1 MDFRITQKEQP
12 PFRFLHNR
20 GSAQD
25 FLRQRGVL
33 GRLSNRNQGNQSWKK
48 KIIHH
53 CREKKG
59 DIEEPLTHGPWD
71 HPSPSFIPQGCDSPW
86 QCWSS
91 IESGSHPTQV
101 FCEQIFQAA
110 KTERVKFR
118 NTTVT
123 LHSRRKEK
131 NNSSGLK
138 TQMGPKYPG
147 PSFQGVDYLR
157 SQGIKDA
164 QA

>member
-1 MDFRITQKEQP
+1 MTE
-12 PFRFLHNR
+12 HNAACKHDR
-20 GSAQD
+20 
-25 FLRQRGVL
+25 
-33 GRLSNRNQGNQSWKK
+33 
-48 KIIHH
+48 
-53 CREKKG
+53 
-59 DIEEPLTHGPWD
+59 
-71 HPSPSFIPQGCDSPW
+71 
-86 QCWSS
+86 SS